1 MAIKQLADKLRDFN
15 DKLTNGEYIA
25 QIIIDNE
32 PFIVDMNAEV
42 QLYEQGENALGMSI
56 ADYQPY
62 RPLTIRIKEEKGQP
76 TNRVT
81 LRDEGEFES
90 SFFIEVGNES
100 FTIKA
105 SDFKTEELVKKYGE
119 IMGLNTEHR
128 AELIWEY
135 IYPEI
140 MDKLKEKLAK

>member
-42 QLYEQGENALGMSI
+42 QLYEQGENAHGMSI

-105 SDFKTEELVKKYGE
+105 SDFKTEELVKKYGD
-119 IMGLNTEHR
+119 IMGLNAEHR

-140 MDKLKEKLAK
+140 MEKLKDKLAK

>member
-1 MAIKQLADKLRDFN
+1 MNIGQLADNLREFHEKLS
-15 DKLTNGEYIA
+15 NGEYIA

-32 PFIVDMNAEV
+32 EFIVDMNAQV
-42 QLYEQGENALGMSI
+42 QLYEQGENALGQSI
-56 ADYQPY
+56 ANYQPY
-62 RPLTIRIKEEKGQP
+62 SPLTIRIKEQKGQP

-81 LRDEGEFES
+81 LRDEGDFES

-105 SDFKTEELVKKYGE
+105 ADFKTEDLVKKYGD
-119 IMGLNTEHR
+119 IIGLNVEHR

-140 MDKLKEKLAK
+140 MEKLKEKLTK